1 LQTAQKAVSLKKRSM
16 DKYPSTPNSN
26 RIQSIESHMSPLL
39 NAIHHHHHHM
49 R

>member
-16 DKYPSTPNSN
+16 DKYPPTPNSTES
-26 RIQSIESHMSPLL
+26 QSIESHMSQRL